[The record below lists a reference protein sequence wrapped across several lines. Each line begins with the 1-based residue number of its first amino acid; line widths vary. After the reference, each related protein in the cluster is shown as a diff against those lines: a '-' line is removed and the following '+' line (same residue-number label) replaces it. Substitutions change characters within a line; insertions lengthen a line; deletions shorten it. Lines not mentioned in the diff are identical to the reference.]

1 MKTIK
6 TVILAML
13 AASVLTSCKDFF
25 IEKPE
30 VTGMDLDD
38 VFSTAKNAEGAIAE
52 AYGSILSSGLPILD
66 WNNSP
71 IMPYETTEAIM
82 GGEDLDRMNWGYM
95 DKQVV
100 AGMLANNENN
110 GAGYTDDY
118 FPNNYTFIRKAW
130 LVYENIDKVADMG
143 TRDKDI
149 VKAEMQTLVVIA
161 DFEYRIDR
169 YGQPYGWGVARY
181 ATPEVLFKP
190 ARLHAATCF
199 DPDVSLDRVCRH
211 LSYYLPDADL
221 SLLPKLID
229 Y

>member
-52 AYGSILSSGLPILD
+52 AYGSILSSGLPALV

-82 GGEDLDRMNWGYM
+82 GGEDLDKMGWGYM

-100 AGMLANNENN
+100 AGMLANDENN

-118 FPNNYTFIRKAW
+118 FPNN
-130 LVYENIDKVADMG
+130 
-143 TRDKDI
+143 
-149 VKAEMQTLVVIA
+149 
-161 DFEYRIDR
+161 
-169 YGQPYGWGVARY
+169 
-181 ATPEVLFKP
+181 
-190 ARLHAATCF
+190 
-199 DPDVSLDRVCRH
+199 
-211 LSYYLPDADL
+211 
-221 SLLPKLID
+221 
-229 Y
+229 